1 MKKQLEQLR
10 RSLPICDSAMDQES
24 FRGNISQSHRFITD
38 GHVLMLRSAIDPMK
52 AGDIADFEGYWGKK
66 PTEES
71 ILAVWGP
78 ATVRKNSPAEFIG
91 CASCIK
97 TPLKMPTLED
107 NDEISVDLAVI
118 RDVGRRIVIVN
129 PYLLAFIVAHV
140 SPDFLNIPAGDRY
153 LDAAVSF
160 YKKGEMVA
168 LLMPMR
174 YVKGDLPAYDFDGP
188 AFRWSRNAAPF
199 LILKGK

>member
-10 RSLPICDSAMDQES
+10 RSLPIYDSAMDQES
-24 FRGNISQSHRFITD
+24 FRGNISQSCRFITD

-66 PTEES
+66 PIEES

-78 ATVRKNSPAEFIG
+78 ATIRKNAPAEFIG
-91 CASCIK
+91 CANK
-97 TPLKMPTLED
+97 AD
-107 NDEISVDLAVI
+107 VDLAVI
-118 RDVGRRIVIVN
+118 RDVAGRIVIVN
-129 PYLLAFIVAHV
+129 PHLMAFIVALT

-174 YVKGDLPAYDFDGP
+174 YVKGDLPDYDFDGP
-188 AFRWSRNAAPF
+188 AMPLHF
-199 LILKGK
+199 